1 MQSLE
6 IEHIS
11 DSRLIG
17 DKSRDVSLSTVHSNK
32 HVDLNCISAHTLKS
46 LINGDNRRY
55 VIIDSRYPYE
65 FEAGH
70 IRGAMNLYTKE
81 AVVEWALAN
90 RCDEE
95 ESETTLP
102 LIVIF
107 HCEFSSERGPSL
119 LRFLRSQDRAMNSD
133 RYPRLFY
140 PELYLL
146 DGGYKNFFEL
156 HPVRFYSTV

>member
-11 DSRLIG
+11 DRRLIG
-17 DKSRDVSLSTVHSNK
+17 DKSRDVSLPTLHSNK
-32 HVDLNCISAHTLKS
+32 HTDLNCISAHTLKS

-90 RCDEE
+90 RCEE

-119 LRFLRSQDRAMNSD
+119 LRFLRAQDRAMNSD